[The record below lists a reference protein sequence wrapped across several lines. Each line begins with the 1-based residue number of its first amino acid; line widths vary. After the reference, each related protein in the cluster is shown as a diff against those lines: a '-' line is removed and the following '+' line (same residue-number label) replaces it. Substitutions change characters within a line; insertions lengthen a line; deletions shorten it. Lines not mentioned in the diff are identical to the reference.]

1 MPIFVCENSMM
12 METSLLEMIRTRGI
26 CVGHTCSCVVDDSFS
41 VYGPMQIRKGF
52 FFLLVTNGTACLDDV
67 YRHYEIGTGNLVV
80 LTPST
85 ESVLGQLSSGFRMQV
100 LYVVP
105 DYFDSLPDGQALYN
119 QVARLLG
126 NFRLPVFVL
135 EQSRMEYLSQ
145 TLSLF
150 SRQLEDLS
158 LYRDGIIRHLC
169 SFVLLQMAD
178 ALCRENLESSVYV
191 KRSSEIFRQF
201 KKLLVQHYRQHHD
214 IGFYAGCLNISTTYL
229 SRIVKNITGHTV
241 RFHLSELLGA
251 DARRMLECT
260 DLDVQEISNQLGFSD
275 QSVFGKFFIRQTGL
289 SPLKFRMRKEELRKQ

>member
-1 MPIFVCENSMM
+1 MDRCRSEKV
-12 METSLLEMIRTRGI
+12 
-26 CVGHTCSCVVDDSFS
+26 
-41 VYGPMQIRKGF
+41 F

-201 KKLLVQHYRQHHD
+201 KKLLV
-214 IGFYAGCLNISTTYL
+214 
-229 SRIVKNITGHTV
+229 
-241 RFHLSELLGA
+241 
-251 DARRMLECT
+251 
-260 DLDVQEISNQLGFSD
+260 
-275 QSVFGKFFIRQTGL
+275 
-289 SPLKFRMRKEELRKQ
+289 

>member
-1 MPIFVCENSMM
+1 
-12 METSLLEMIRTRGI
+12 
-26 CVGHTCSCVVDDSFS
+26 
-41 VYGPMQIRKGF
+41 
-52 FFLLVTNGTACLDDV
+52 
-67 YRHYEIGTGNLVV
+67 
-80 LTPST
+80 
-85 ESVLGQLSSGFRMQV
+85 MQV

-241 RFHLSELLGA
+241 RFHLLELLGA